1 MRFFCPKCG
10 TRHNREDAD
19 IPPEGLT
26 LPCEK
31 CGFSISIKG
40 KNARPGPS
48 RPAAAF
54 DASKIAPPVEEDDD
68 DDDAFN
74 KTVRVDSPFAAT
86 LQQMKAA
93 EEKHEEKPARPAEA
107 ARGGTERPATASRVA
122 RKPTGATSP
131 PAGERKPSAGVS
143 KPPPESEPRAAK
155 TDEMAAAKPAR
166 EPARTDPSLPEAP
179 KAPAEPEPK
188 PAPAAPAAPAARAAE
203 PEKTP
208 VPAPEPAPAAPEAK
222 DRPAQPSPPAPLP
235 TAPGGGRLARY
246 LAFLHLGG
254 GSGGRFRF
262 RDLFFALA
270 HPFDPRKLLAATA
283 GIFAGSLLFSGL
295 IFLGNLTH
303 SGIGATVALIL
314 ASLALVAATITG
326 LAMSTRSAE
335 QEMLAGRRLPFR
347 ESVSYVFSHL
357 GGILGTPLLFV
368 IAVLVFLLGVATL
381 SWAGRIPV
389 AGPILYGITFLGSFA
404 LGLLSVLAA
413 LALSVALF
421 SYLPLLGSSN
431 LSAVGGARS
440 IFSFILKNPGRYLLH
455 YLLAGLVAAA
465 LYLCLGWLCAQAFS
479 VLLRVAGGLTHQD
492 LGAILVQMPL
502 LLLAPLLF
510 GAPAFLAGAMAGGG
524 GEWPEQVAG
533 WLVGLGWVAI
543 LSFTLAFAL
552 VYFFGAGAVSFH
564 LLWSGA
570 TNPREKK

>member
-40 KNARPGPS
+40 KNAKPGPS
-48 RPAAAF
+48 KVAPAF
-54 DASKIAPPVEEDDD
+54 DASKIAPPVDDDDD

-93 EEKHEEKPARPAEA
+93 EEKREEKPARSSEP
-107 ARGGTERPATASRVA
+107 ARGGAERPATASRVA
-122 RKPTGATSP
+122 RKPGAAASP
-131 PAGERKPSAGVS
+131 SAVERKPSAGAS
-143 KPPPESEPRAAK
+143 KPPPESEPRASK
-155 TDEMAAAKPAR
+155 TDELAAAKAGR

-179 KAPAEPEPK
+179 KAPAEAEPK
-188 PAPAAPAAPAARAAE
+188 SEPKQAPAARAAE

-208 VPAPEPAPAAPEAK
+208 VPAPEPTPPAPEPK
-222 DRPAQPSPPAPLP
+222 DSAARPSPPAPASP
-235 TAPGGGRLARY
+235 APGGGHLARY

-283 GIFAGSLLFSGL
+283 GIFTGSLLFSGL
-295 IFLGNLTH
+295 IYLGNLTH

-335 QEMLAGRRLPFR
+335 QEMRAGRRLPFR
-347 ESVSYVFSHL
+347 ESVGYVFSHL

-368 IAVLVFLLGVATL
+368 IAVLVFLLGVAAL

-389 AGPILYGITFLGSFA
+389 AGPILYGVTFLGSFA

-421 SYLPLLGSSN
+421 SYLPLLGSAN
-431 LSAVGGARS
+431 LSAVAGARS

-465 LYLCLGWLCAQAFS
+465 LYLCVGWLCAQAFS
-479 VLLRVAGGLTHQD
+479 VMVRVADGLTHQE
-492 LGAILVQMPL
+492 LGAILVQMPI

-510 GAPAFLAGAMAGGG
+510 GAPAFLSGVMAGGG

-564 LLWSGA
+564 LLWEGKA
-570 TNPREKK
+570 KCEEKE

>member
-19 IPPEGLT
+19 IPPEGLI

-40 KNARPGPS
+40 KNAKPGPS
-48 RPAAAF
+48 KVAPAF
-54 DASKIAPPVEEDDD
+54 DASKIAPPADDDDD

-93 EEKHEEKPARPAEA
+93 EEKREEKPARPVES
-107 ARGGTERPATASRVA
+107 ARGGGERPASASRVA
-122 RKPTGATSP
+122 RKPTGAAPS
-131 PAGERKPSAGVS
+131 AVERKPSAGAS

-155 TDEMAAAKPAR
+155 TDALAAAKAGR

-179 KAPAEPEPK
+179 KAPAEAEPK
-188 PAPAAPAAPAARAAE
+188 NETPAPVARAAE

-208 VPAPEPAPAAPEAK
+208 VPTPEPTPPAPEPMASTARPAPTAAVAAAPG
-222 DRPAQPSPPAPLP
+222 D
-235 TAPGGGRLARY
+235 GRLARY

-254 GSGGRFRF
+254 RSGGRFRF

-283 GIFAGSLLFSGL
+283 GIFTGSLLFSGL
-295 IFLGNLTH
+295 IYLGNLTH

-314 ASLALVAATITG
+314 ASLALVATTITG
-326 LAMSTRSAE
+326 LAMSTHSAE
-335 QEMLAGRRLPFR
+335 QEMLAGHRLPFR
-347 ESVSYVFSHL
+347 ESVAYVFSHL

-389 AGPILYGITFLGSFA
+389 AGPILYGVTFLGSFA
-404 LGLLSVLAA
+404 LALLSVLAA

-431 LSAVGGARS
+431 LSAVAGARS
-440 IFSFILKNPGRYLLH
+440 IFAFILRNPGRYLLH

-465 LYLCLGWLCAQAFS
+465 LYLVVGWLCAQAFS
-479 VLLRVAGGLTHQD
+479 VMVRVAGGLTHQD
-492 LGAILVQMPL
+492 LGAILVQMPM

-510 GAPAFLAGAMAGGG
+510 GAPAILAGAMAGSG

-543 LSFTLAFAL
+543 LSFALAFAL

-564 LLWSGA
+564 LLWGDQ
-570 TNPREKK
+570 TNREEKK